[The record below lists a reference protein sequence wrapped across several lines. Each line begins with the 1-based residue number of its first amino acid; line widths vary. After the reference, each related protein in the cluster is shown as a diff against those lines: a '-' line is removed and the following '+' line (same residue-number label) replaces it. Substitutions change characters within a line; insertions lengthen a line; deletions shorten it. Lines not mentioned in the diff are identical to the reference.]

1 VVPILSKMKESLT
14 NMKFAC
20 RQCRREVRLDNS
32 GATNHLDGTPACIPI
47 VGDKPMPDWDRHEI
61 VEDEVTLKKEGGEN

>member
-1 VVPILSKMKESLT
+1 MKGSLT

-20 RQCRREVRLDNS
+20 RQCRREVRLDSN

-47 VGDKPMPDWDRHEI
+47 VGGKPMPDWDRHEI